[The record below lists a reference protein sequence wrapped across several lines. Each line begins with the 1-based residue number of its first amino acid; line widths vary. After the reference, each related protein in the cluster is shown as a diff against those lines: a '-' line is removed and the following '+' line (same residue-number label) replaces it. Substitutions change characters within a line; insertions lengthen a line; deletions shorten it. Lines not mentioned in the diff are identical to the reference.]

1 MTCPQVYLGGR
12 HEMAAREGDAVVVD
26 NMAAN
31 IADLQKRAEAAG
43 DDSGASMSTGEKKL
57 LLRHR
62 DSFMV
67 TKSHHHV
74 PELGGGGGGG
84 GSGRA
89 TVAGLYTASGLAEA
103 VRQGSAAAG
112 AAGGAGGEE
121 GGEAHTAY
129 VLDGLEEMGGRG
141 SVAEGAGGGG
151 GGEGGGGF
159 ASPSAQGRDGG
170 GGGALSPSSAG
181 SVDESPRRKNRL
193 FSFVKGVASALGLRA
208 SKKGKKGG
216 GASPEAPGSASAQSP
231 RGGSFAPGGGGSEG
245 AGDDP
250 FGAGYEPAQDETGYI
265 PSHRTLPTP
274 RSILKTGPDG
284 SPRAAPGRRDSSDP
298 SSPRGASASSQAEA
312 LGDAYGEEGG
322 GASALGSGRRG
333 LSFADQHGH
342 DLELVKYSERLHY
355 SVASE
360 HVQGEESSRSCS
372 VM

>member
-1 MTCPQVYLGGR
+1 
-12 HEMAAREGDAVVVD
+12 MAARGEGSDAVVVD
-26 NMAAN
+26 NLAAN
-31 IADLQKRAEAAG
+31 IADLQKKAEAAG

-84 GSGRA
+84 GGGGSSRA

-141 SVAEGAGGGG
+141 SVAEGAGGG
-151 GGEGGGGF
+151 EGGGF
-159 ASPSAQGRDGG
+159 ASPSAHGRDSSGG
-170 GGGALSPSSAG
+170 GGGSGGSGALSPSSAG

-216 GASPEAPGSASAQSP
+216 ASPEAPGSASAQSP
-231 RGGSFAPGGGGSEG
+231 RGGSFAPGGGSEG

-250 FGAGYEPAQDETGYI
+250 FGEGYEPAQDETGYI

-322 GASALGSGRRG
+322 GASAQGSGRRG